1 MLGSLAHAVEGS
13 RKSVGTY
20 LLRWS
25 RSLTMIII
33 RLSKLY
39 GESLAARQVDELMHE
54 KGELVDILAKER
66 IRSYE

>member
-1 MLGSLAHAVEGS
+1 
-13 RKSVGTY
+13 
-20 LLRWS
+20 
-25 RSLTMIII
+25 MIII